1 MRRFKKRYLIIAGI
15 LLIPAIIAAAAYGSF
30 HIYYGKMNIQPLE
43 RNFPLHGAFADTD
56 GDSVIYGAS
65 EGSDGGSVI
74 YGASAGTDGDSV
86 INGTSADANSDS
98 SDAEIQSY
106 ENYLKRNLKE
116 QAEEL
121 PYDSENVYHILL
133 IGTDARRADQSSRSD
148 SMIIVSINRETEKII
163 MTSVMRDI
171 YCTVPGIGNTRIN
184 HANAYGGVSLLLDT
198 IEYNL
203 GIHIDD
209 YALIDFG
216 GFMNA
221 VDAVGGIEMEVSA
234 DEITEMNDWMIEINT
249 LLGQEKDA
257 DNLRESDAGTL
268 LLNGKQALV
277 FSRIRYTGNSDFE
290 RTSRQRRVL
299 TAIFKKAKSLSLPEL
314 NDLMN
319 AVLPC
324 VTTNL
329 TQGEVLSLLL
339 HSGEYLDY
347 ELVSSRIPVDGSWK
361 NLRIRGMAVLGIDFA
376 ENKDLW
382 YELVYGEQQNQG
394 GTKDGGQP

>member
-43 RNFPLHGAFADTD
+43 RNFPLHGASADTD
-56 GDSVIYGAS
+56 GNSVINGAS
-65 EGSDGGSVI
+65 EGTDGGSAI
-74 YGASAGTDGDSV
+74 DRASEGAG
-86 INGTSADANSDS
+86 DS

-257 DNLRESDAGTL
+257 NNLMESDAGTL

-347 ELVSSRIPVDGSWK
+347 ELISSRIPVDGSWK

-376 ENKDLW
+376 ENKDRW
-382 YELVYGEQQNQG
+382 CELVYGEQQNQG

>member
-1 MRRFKKRYLIIAGI
+1 
-15 LLIPAIIAAAAYGSF
+15 
-30 HIYYGKMNIQPLE
+30 
-43 RNFPLHGAFADTD
+43 
-56 GDSVIYGAS
+56 
-65 EGSDGGSVI
+65 
-74 YGASAGTDGDSV
+74 
-86 INGTSADANSDS
+86 
-98 SDAEIQSY
+98 
-106 ENYLKRNLKE
+106 
-116 QAEEL
+116 
-121 PYDSENVYHILL
+121 
-133 IGTDARRADQSSRSD
+133 
-148 SMIIVSINRETEKII
+148 
-163 MTSVMRDI
+163 
-171 YCTVPGIGNTRIN
+171 
-184 HANAYGGVSLLLDT
+184 
-198 IEYNL
+198 
-203 GIHIDD
+203 
-209 YALIDFG
+209 
-216 GFMNA
+216 MNA
-221 VDAVGGIEMEVSA
+221 VDAVGGIEMEVSSA
-234 DEITEMNDWMIEINT
+234 EITEMNDWMIEINT

-329 TQGEVLSLLL
+329 TQGEILSLLL

-376 ENKDLW
+376 ENKDRW
-382 YELVYGEQQNQG
+382 YELVYGERQNQG